1 MKNLKLLLLFLPA
14 VVLTSCGNDDY
25 SEAYVD
31 TEAKVNLVATLE
43 AGRTMAVAGTY
54 IDYTVTMPQ
63 SFAVEATVTVRA
75 TSIDGSKYTLSKVV
89 VPAGSTTLS
98 GRVKMPALNG
108 NPGRF
113 EGTSNAATM
122 EVDGVA
128 LSSGD
133 DPYVMTSNKIS
144 LGLLDGNGAYD
155 FAYPVDYD
163 GDGVLEPWLS
173 ISLDWE
179 GPYSDNDLDLY
190 VIGEDGYLYED
201 SASGSRFEGDFFN
214 GNWFDDQLYYVIID
228 IWDGNPPM
236 AVRFTATDHHS
247 VTTLIESS
255 FTDTMI
261 IATIDKTGGASNDI
275 TYVVEAY

>member
-75 TSIDGSKYTLSKVV
+75 TSVDGSKYTLSKVV

-98 GRVKMPALNG
+98 GLVKMPALNG
-108 NPGRF
+108 NPGRY

-144 LGLLDGNGAYD
+144 LGLLDGNGSYD

-163 GDGVLEPWLS
+163 GDGVIEPWLS

-179 GPYSDNDLDLY
+179 GPYSDNDIDMY
-190 VIGEDGYLYED
+190 VIGDDGYMYES

-214 GNWFDDQLYYVIID
+214 GNWNDDQLYYVIID
-228 IWDGNPPM
+228 LWSGNTPM

-247 VTTLIESS
+247 VTTLIEASL
-255 FTDTMI
+255 TDTMI

>member
-1 MKNLKLLLLFLPA
+1 MKNIKLLLLFLPA

-98 GRVKMPALNG
+98 GLVKMPALNG
-108 NPGRF
+108 NPGRYA
-113 EGTSNAATM
+113 GTSNAATM
-122 EVDGVA
+122 VVDGVA

-155 FAYPVDYD
+155 YAYPNDYD
-163 GDGVLEPWLS
+163 GDGVIEPWLS

-179 GPYSDNDLDLY
+179 GPYSDNDLDMY
-190 VIGEDGYLYED
+190 VIGDDGYMYEN
-201 SASGSRFEGDFFN
+201 SESGSRFEGDFFN
-214 GNWFDDQLYYVIID
+214 GNWNDDQLYYVIVD
-228 IWDGNPPM
+228 MWDGTPPI

-247 VTTLIESS
+247 VTTLIES
-255 FTDTMI
+255 TYNDTMV
-261 IATIDKTGGASNDI
+261 IATIDKTGGDTNDI

>member
-75 TSIDGSKYTLSKVV
+75 TSVDGSKYTLSKVV

-98 GRVKMPALNG
+98 GLVKMPALNG
-108 NPGRF
+108 NPGRY

-163 GDGVLEPWLS
+163 GDGVIEPWLS

-179 GPYSDNDLDLY
+179 GPYSDNDIDMY
-190 VIGEDGYLYED
+190 VFGDDGYMYE
-201 SASGSRFEGDFFN
+201 SSGTSSRFEGDFFN
-214 GNWFDDQLYYVIID
+214 GNWNDDQLYYVYID
-228 IWDGNPPM
+228 LWTGNTPM
-236 AVRFTATDHHS
+236 AVRFTATDHHG
-247 VTTLIESS
+247 VTTLIEGSI
-255 FTDTMI
+255 TDSTVF
-261 IATIDKTGGASNDI
+261 ATIDKTGGATNDI

>member
-98 GRVKMPALNG
+98 GLVKMPALNG
-108 NPGRF
+108 NPGRY

-155 FAYPVDYD
+155 YAYPVDYD

-179 GPYSDNDLDLY
+179 GPYTDNDLDMF
-190 VIGEDGYLYED
+190 VVGADNYLYEN
-201 SASGSRFEGDFFN
+201 SESGSRFEADFFN
-214 GNWFDDQLYYVIID
+214 GNWFPDQVYYVIID
-228 IWDGNPPM
+228 MWTGNTPM
-236 AVRFTATDHHS
+236 AVRFTATDHNS
-247 VTTLIESS
+247 VTTLVESTY
-255 FTDTMI
+255 TDTMI
-261 IATIDKTGGASNDI
+261 IATITKTGGATNDI

>member
-75 TSIDGSKYTLSKVV
+75 TSVDGSKYTLSKVV

-98 GRVKMPALNG
+98 GLVKMPALNG
-108 NPGRF
+108 NPGRY

-190 VIGEDGYLYED
+190 VIGDDGFLYEN
-201 SASGSRFEGDFFN
+201 SESGSRFEGDFFN

-228 IWDGNPPM
+228 MWSGNTPIP
-236 AVRFTATDHHS
+236 VRFTATDHHS
-247 VTTLIESS
+247 VTTLIEGSY
-255 FTDTMI
+255 TDTMI

>member
-98 GRVKMPALNG
+98 GLVKMPALNG
-108 NPGRF
+108 NPGRY

-144 LGLLDGNGAYD
+144 LVLLDGNGAYD
-155 FAYPVDYD
+155 FAYPYDYD
-163 GDGVLEPWLS
+163 GDGVIEPWLS

-179 GPYSDNDLDLY
+179 GPYSDNDIDMY
-190 VIGEDGYLYED
+190 VFGDDGYMYES

-214 GNWFDDQLYYVIID
+214 GNWNDDQLYYVFID
-228 IWDGNPPM
+228 LWTGNTPM
-236 AVRFTATDHHS
+236 AVRFTATDHHG
-247 VTTLIESS
+247 VTTLIEGSL
-255 FTDTMI
+255 TDSMI
-261 IATIDKTGGASNDI
+261 IATIDKTGGDTNDI